1 MLTKTEKLNRWWDF
15 VNGPEFGSDTY
26 TVIYLLGTNVKN
38 TITTIELYWELLSR
52 KLNDGTFNDVLPM
65 AAPMIEIKQHIAL
78 DMILKTEIIIES
90 SLVFLHHLSQ
100 RHNGLGDTMTFY
112 EQNLVDTIIPKVR
125 KRRDFNMRRAL
136 GLADISDLPI
146 DKDERKVLAYVYRE
160 SENAAWDALDKMVEF
175 YDKFKMIYHKSKHGL
190 TFQTGST
197 ETTTPASQFEKSALI
212 AYHRKSA
219 DDKPIGYIEV
229 KPEDLEAPKWFNRIA
244 HLNFGQ
250 NLMGEIFTVTEAMKE
265 IVPYVCRSHLIFAA
279 NSGEGY
285 LPCQTGPDNNLIADF
300 LVRPTVNVAELRRI
314 EPILNSIISKLSAN
328 MVTNEQVFG
337 INTSYKN
344 SRLVQSIKSNT
355 VTNIRYKETEPEK
368 TKSKWTLPLFLSR
381 FVRCMSSSSS
391 E

>member
-1 MLTKTEKLNRWWDF
+1 MLTKAEKLNRWWTF
-15 VNGPEFGSDTY
+15 INSNQFGSDTY
-26 TVIYLLGTNVKN
+26 TVIFLLGTNVRN
-38 TITTIELYWELLSR
+38 TITTIELYGGLLSR
-52 KLNDGTFNDVLPM
+52 KLDDGTFNDVIPST
-65 AAPMIEIKQHIAL
+65 APMTVIKQHIVL

-90 SLVFLHHLSQ
+90 FLVFFHHLSQ
-100 RHNGLGDTMTFY
+100 RHDGLGDKMAFY
-112 EQNLVDTIIPKVR
+112 DQKLVETIIAKVR
-125 KRRDFNMRRAL
+125 KRRDFNMRGAL

-219 DDKPIGYIEV
+219 DDKPMGYIEV
-229 KPEDLEAPKWFNRIA
+229 EPEDLEAPKWFNRIA

-250 NLMGEIFTVTEAMKE
+250 NLMGEIFTVTEAMKQ

-285 LPCQTGPDNNLIADF
+285 LPYQTGPDNNLIVDF
-300 LVRPTVNVAELRRI
+300 LVRPTANVAELRRI
-314 EPILNSIISKLSAN
+314 QPRLNSIISKISPN
-328 MVTNEQVFG
+328 MVTNEQEFG
-337 INTSYKN
+337 VNTSYKN
-344 SRLVQSIKSNT
+344 PKLERSIKNNT
-355 VTNIRYKETEPEK
+355 VTNMRYKETETEK
-368 TKSKWTLPLFLSR
+368 IN
-381 FVRCMSSSSS
+381 S
-391 E
+391 EI